1 MSGQT
6 SPSNPTITDPY
17 QHIQIIPNPDGTI
30 TRDPNRYP
38 NSSPSPDPK
47 YPTPVL
53 SKDIIINQSE
63 KTWVRIFLPR
73 QTIVDSSSTSKLPLI
88 VYFHGGGF
96 INCSASSTVFHD
108 FCSSMVLDLH
118 VAVVS
123 VDYRLAPEHR
133 LPAAYDDAMEV
144 LQWIKTTQED
154 WLREYVDYT
163 RCFLMG
169 SSAGA
174 NAAYHAGLCVSQEAD
189 NLVPLKIKGLI
200 LHHPFIGGVQR
211 TGSEVKLVN
220 EPHLPLCVNDL
231 MWNLALPLGVDRDH
245 EYCNP
250 MVDGGSKLWK
260 NVRLLGWKVM
270 VTGCDGDP
278 MMDRQMEFV
287 DMLVTKD
294 VRVVGHFSTGGY
306 HVVELKEPSK
316 AKALHALLKDF
327 MLDAPAA

>member
-1 MSGQT
+1 M
-6 SPSNPTITDPY
+6 
-17 QHIQIIPNPDGTI
+17 
-30 TRDPNRYP
+30 
-38 NSSPSPDPK
+38 
-47 YPTPVL
+47 
-53 SKDIIINQSE
+53 
-63 KTWVRIFLPR
+63 
-73 QTIVDSSSTSKLPLI
+73 VDSSSTSKLPLI

-118 VAVVS
+118 VVVVS

>member
-6 SPSNPTITDPY
+6 SSSNPTIADPY
-17 QHIQIIPNPDGTI
+17 QYLQIIPNPNGTI
-30 TRDPNRYP
+30 TRDPNRFP

-47 YPTPVL
+47 NPTPVL
-53 SKDIIINQSE
+53 SKDTVINQSR

-73 QTIVDSSSTSKLPLI
+73 QTIVDSSSTNKLPLI

-96 INCSASSTVFHD
+96 INCSASSTIFHD
-108 FCSSMVLDLH
+108 FCSKMTLDLQF
-118 VAVVS
+118 VVVS

-133 LPAAYDDAMEV
+133 LPAAYDDAVEV
-144 LQWIKTTQED
+144 LRWIKTTQED
-154 WLREYVDYT
+154 WLIENVDYT
-163 RCFLMG
+163 RCFIMG

-174 NAAYHAGLCVSQEAD
+174 NIAFHAGLCVSQEVD

-211 TGSEVKLVN
+211 TGSEMRLVDD
-220 EPHLPLCVNDL
+220 PHLPQCVNDL
-231 MWNLALPLGVDRDH
+231 MWNLALPSGVDRDH

-250 MVDGGSKLWK
+250 MVDGGSKLWE
-260 NVRLLGWKVM
+260 NLRLLGWKVL

-278 MMDRQMEFV
+278 MIDRQMEFV
-287 DMLVTKD
+287 NMLVTRDIK
-294 VRVVGHFSTGGY
+294 VLSHFSKGGY

-316 AKALHALLKDF
+316 AKTLLVLMKDF
-327 MLDAPAA
+327 MFN